1 MPAPGL
7 NLLHL
12 LHVVGLSDLKGLQGC
27 RTVRG
32 TCTTCHARN
41 WMSMTSTRPQH
52 KCGLLLLKN
61 HSRSEIGRSSKEKEE
76 AQSCFMKTCVSLTLC
91 VVFSI
96 ERDGAKGSQKCSIFK
111 LPGPDTSPLR
121 VLRSAE
127 ICADPLSLSGNCEC
141 LRFGRRAKQSRI
153 LMHVV
158 SRFPG
163 SLQRLSLEQNQRWL
177 RTFTSSYGK
186 IAGNMEGIC
195 SLENRA

>member
-1 MPAPGL
+1 
-7 NLLHL
+7 
-12 LHVVGLSDLKGLQGC
+12 
-27 RTVRG
+27 
-32 TCTTCHARN
+32 
-41 WMSMTSTRPQH
+41 
-52 KCGLLLLKN
+52 
-61 HSRSEIGRSSKEKEE
+61 
-76 AQSCFMKTCVSLTLC
+76 MKTCVSLTLC

-195 SLENRA
+195 SLENRAWWKNFVSDSFGFGSNMVGFLVQLCFLPILAQLQAAASHTTPPVSCSAISRCRLKHSWSVKYERMCMMDSLKKRRSA